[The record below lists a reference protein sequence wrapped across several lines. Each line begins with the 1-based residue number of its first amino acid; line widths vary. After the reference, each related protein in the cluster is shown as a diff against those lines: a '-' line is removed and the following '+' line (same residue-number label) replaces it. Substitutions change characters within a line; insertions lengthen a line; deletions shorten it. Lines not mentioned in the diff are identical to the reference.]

1 MAKKKKS
8 SNRQMRNMRI
18 QQILF
23 ISIGVLIILSMVIL
37 SMVLALVAK

>member
-18 QQILF
+18 QQIFF
-23 ISIGVLIILSMVIL
+23 ISIGVLIILSMV
-37 SMVLALVAK
+37 LALVAK

>member
-1 MAKKKKS
+1 
-8 SNRQMRNMRI
+8 MRNMRI

-23 ISIGVLIILSMVIL
+23 ISIGALIIL

>member
-8 SNRQMRNMRI
+8 SKREMRNVRI

-23 ISIGVLIILSMVIL
+23 ISIGVLIILSMV
-37 SMVLALVAK
+37 LALVAK